1 MFPAPLSEK
10 VRVRERVV
18 EELAQ
23 ALRKS
28 VPRGERK
35 YLSEHLIGGGVMHSD
50 SIRFA
55 LATIFVSLCEATALA
70 TGKPIGELSGHLMRE
85 IADGAEPEAARLC
98 AFLAD
103 CAHESDRGRGWRL
116 VSVMPAGNA

>member
-1 MFPAPLSEK
+1 MFSAPLSAR
-10 VRVRERVV
+10 VRVKGGVD

-28 VPRGERK
+28 VARGEGK

-70 TGKPIGELSGHLMRE
+70 TGKPIRELSGHLMRE
-85 IADGAEPEAARLC
+85 IADGAEPEASQLC

-103 CAHESDRGRGWRL
+103 
-116 VSVMPAGNA
+116 